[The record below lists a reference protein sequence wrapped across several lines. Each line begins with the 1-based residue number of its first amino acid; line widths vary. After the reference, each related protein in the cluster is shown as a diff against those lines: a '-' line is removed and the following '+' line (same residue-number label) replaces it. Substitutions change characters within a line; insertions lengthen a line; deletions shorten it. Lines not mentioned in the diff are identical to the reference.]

1 MPLDARLSGKGV
13 IDQNFI
19 FHIFLSLD
27 AQWFLQ
33 VLESPRSVL
42 GLVKSNT
49 QAQQHGCRVTTLHDE
64 QDQLYLHGILTGAL
78 RWVTRYFPHHSIHTK
93 CPPNPDQ
100 ALLSLKIW
108 ENYVHTCVLR
118 IQPGLPPV
126 PQNYTHGGEYVVG
139 AFLCT
144 SEQLGYTLQFWP
156 SSPQIE
162 CFS

>member
-1 MPLDARLSGKGV
+1 MPLGARLSGEWA

-27 AQWFLQ
+27 AQWFPW

-49 QAQQHGCRVTTLHDE
+49 QAQHHGHRVTTLHGWA
-64 QDQLYLHGILTGAL
+64 DQLCLPRILTGAL
-78 RWVTRYFPHHSIHTK
+78 RCVTRYFPHHSIHTK
-93 CPPNPDQ
+93 CPPNQ

-108 ENYVHTCVLR
+108 ENYVHTRVLR

-126 PQNYTHGGEYVVG
+126 PQNCAHGGEHVVG
-139 AFLCT
+139 AFPCT